1 MSKKEEIEPKREL
14 GINDLKVIEQKLE
27 QSSFGLSQRLESVA
41 QYSLETRT
49 QSVLSSHSL
58 ELLLYNFEE
67 HVAEKFALRQS
78 LLDVEAELSKRRQS
92 QEAAVRRAASY
103 GDRLAYIN
111 RFIDDIIGNQ
121 RATADKNVA
130 LNEELRTLKIRVDAQ
145 QKTIENFSGIVQYLK
160 NKAEK
165 KQMPQDQ
172 IAELKTIAPE
182 IFAARPAPTLMP
194 TQPYQ
199 GERRTN
205 NLTETK
211 EPEKNT
217 LAYDISVLMDTSLFL
232 ADLKTTD
239 ETNNLMNMQE
249 VMTQLKDM
257 PKITPP
263 PQAIRFSELTPQ
275 ETSSTE
281 TTQPQKT
288 GRFGIINKI
297 RRKLHSGNT

>member
-1 MSKKEEIEPKREL
+1 MSKEETKREV
-14 GINDLKVIEQKLE
+14 GINDLASIEKKLE

-199 GERRTN
+199 GEG
-205 NLTETK
+205 
-211 EPEKNT
+211 EP
-217 LAYDISVLMDTSLFL
+217 
-232 ADLKTTD
+232 
-239 ETNNLMNMQE
+239 
-249 VMTQLKDM
+249 
-257 PKITPP
+257 IT
-263 PQAIRFSELTPQ
+263 
-275 ETSSTE
+275 
-281 TTQPQKT
+281 
-288 GRFGIINKI
+288 
-297 RRKLHSGNT
+297 

>member
-194 TQPYQ
+194 QT
-199 GERRTN
+199 
-205 NLTETK
+205 
-211 EPEKNT
+211 
-217 LAYDISVLMDTSLFL
+217 F
-232 ADLKTTD
+232 
-239 ETNNLMNMQE
+239 
-249 VMTQLKDM
+249 
-257 PKITPP
+257 
-263 PQAIRFSELTPQ
+263 PQ
-275 ETSSTE
+275 EQEPIT
-281 TTQPQKT
+281 
-288 GRFGIINKI
+288 
-297 RRKLHSGNT
+297 